1 MKKLLLPILLFMMF
15 VPFVVNAESKYLY
28 DILKNEAESGGLAKE
43 YTGEHH
49 DSFTEEPTYKIYHWF
64 GNDYEEANQIL
75 EKNNVLFG
83 GHCWQMIRTTD
94 TGGVKLLYS
103 GLPST
108 TLAKEN
114 YTVLTNSGNFVWN
127 NKKYTWDTIVPMT
140 SNVEISFKLPSFEKY
155 FVLINFGTKSSINS
169 SLKVSV
175 DNVQKFSTSSRGY
188 DHLSGDINNIT
199 NNNTIKIEYVGNT
212 DENND
217 MKLSIKVMKIN
228 DVEGNSCDNYDSS
241 ISHYASLEN
250 ETKYNN
256 KYNSLA
262 YVGYMYNTN
271 KAYEY
276 QEGNPN
282 SGVLFG
288 NDIIYSDGMYTLIDT
303 RTGSNSNH
311 HYTCNNTT
319 GTCEKVRYYF
329 YNSQRYYELSEGK
342 NINQLINEMLYSDDV
357 NKTDSII
364 KTTIDNWY
372 SNNLNDYSS
381 YIEDTIY
388 CNDRSIYDYGAF
400 NPNDGLSHKELLFG
414 SSELNKSLLCKNDT
428 DKFSLSN
435 NKAKLKYPIG
445 LATASE
451 IDLVGNTNA
460 MRTGDIYYLMSPK
473 SFTNANRYAVIFGMY
488 QTNNWY
494 GSVTTVKNRVRPV
507 ISLKNT
513 TKISSG
519 DGSTIKPY
527 IIKSKKYSNIIIDNI
542 KNGNAITDTLNNIE
556 ENSKVIIAFR
566 PNPGYR
572 LLSIQIKD
580 SIENEIEYQ
589 LTENDN
595 EYSFIMPDS
604 DVTITP
610 VYEKIKSS
618 INVGIIN
625 ETEDLNIEI
634 NDMTQVEYEEK
645 VKFSVTPIKGYKVTN
660 LKIIDEDNNEIEYET
675 TDNKNYTF
683 TMPYQNV
690 TIIPSYER
698 VKNAVEVE
706 DNKNTKEFIIEVNDS
721 KAVVY
726 EDTVKFTITP
736 EDGYTIDKIIIK
748 DSNDNE
754 ITYKKTS
761 NKNEYS
767 FVMPDSDVVI
777 TPTYRKLESINVP
790 DTLKN
795 PNTGTGISIIII
807 FMLIISSITYIIS
820 KRKKNYIMKCS

>member
-1 MKKLLLPILLFMMF
+1 MKKLILPILLFLMLIP
-15 VPFVVNAESKYLY
+15 VVVNAESKYLY
-28 DILKNEAESGGLAKE
+28 DVLKNEAKTGGLARE
-43 YTGEHH
+43 YIGEHH
-49 DSFTEEPTYKIYHWF
+49 DSFTEEPTHKIYHWF

-83 GHCWQMIRTTD
+83 GYCWQMIRTTD

-108 TLAKEN
+108 TLEKEK
-114 YTVLTNSGNFVWN
+114 YSLLTNTGNFVWN

-155 FVLINFGTKSSINS
+155 IVLINYGTESSINS
-169 SLKVSV
+169 SLKMSV
-175 DNVQKFSTSSRGY
+175 DNVVKFSNSNRGY
-188 DHLSGDINNIT
+188 NHLLGTINNIT
-199 NNNTIKIEYVGNT
+199 NNNVIKIEYVGNT

-228 DVEGNSCDNYDSS
+228 DEEGNSCDNYDSFQNY
-241 ISHYASLEN
+241 YASLEN

-276 QEGNPN
+276 QEGNSN

-288 NDIIYSDGMYTLIDT
+288 NDFIYSDGMYTLIDT
-303 RTGSNSNH
+303 RINSNSDH

-319 GTCEKVRYYF
+319 GTCKKIRYYF
-329 YNSQRYYELSEGK
+329 YNNERYYELSGGK
-342 NINQLINEMLYSDDV
+342 NINQLIDEMLYSDDV

-372 SNNLNDYSS
+372 SNNLSDYSS

-388 CNDRSIYDYGAF
+388 CNDRSIYNYGAF
-400 NPNDGLSHKELLFG
+400 NPNGGLNHKELLFG

-435 NKAKLKYPIG
+435 NKAKLRYPIG

-451 IDLVGNTNA
+451 IDLIGNTNA
-460 MRTGDIYYLMSPK
+460 MRIGDIYYLMSPK
-473 SFTNANRYAVIFGMY
+473 SFTNGNRYAVIFGMD
-488 QTNNWY
+488 QTNNWS
-494 GSVTTVKNRVRPV
+494 GIVTTNNNRVRPV
-507 ISLKNT
+507 ISLNNT
-513 TKISSG
+513 AKFSSG

-527 IIKSKKYSNIIIDNI
+527 IIKNKNYSNIIIDNI
-542 KNGNAITDTLNNIE
+542 ENGNAITNTLNNIE
-556 ENSKVIIAFR
+556 ENSKVIIAFQ
-566 PNPGYR
+566 PNPGYK

-580 SIENEIEYQ
+580 SIENEVEYQ

-618 INVGIIN
+618 IDVEIVN
-625 ETEDLNIEI
+625 ETEDLSIDIE
-634 NDMTQVEYEEK
+634 DLTQVEYAEEVTFK
-645 VKFSVTPIKGYKVTN
+645 VTPINGYKLNSIRIVD
-660 LKIIDEDNNEIEYET
+660 KDNNEIEYIT
-675 TDNKNYTF
+675 NDNTNYTF
-683 TMPYQNV
+683 IMPSCNI
-690 TIIPSYER
+690 TIIPSYEK
-698 VKNAVEVE
+698 VSNAVNVE
-706 DNKNTKEFIIEVNDS
+706 DNINTKEIVIEVNNS

-726 EDTVKFTITP
+726 EDTVKFTIFP
-736 EDGYTIDKIIIK
+736 EDGYEIVKIEIK
-748 DSNDNE
+748 DQNNNIIE
-754 ITYKKTS
+754 YKKTD
-761 NKNEYS
+761 KINEYE
-767 FVMPDSDVVI
+767 FFMPYTDVI
-777 TPTYRKLESINVP
+777 IIPTYRKIELLNVP

-795 PNTGTGISIIII
+795 PNTGVGMYVVISTIVLVLSSRVY
-807 FMLIISSITYIIS
+807 LIMK
-820 KRKKNYIMKCS
+820 KRKTIF

>member
-1 MKKLLLPILLFMMF
+1 MFKKVVLIILLLICIKPVF
-15 VPFVVNAESKYLY
+15 VEAKSGYLY
-28 DILKNEAESGGLAKE
+28 DVLKDEAESNGLARE

-49 DSFTEEPTYKIYHWF
+49 DSFTEEPTHKIYHWYAENDDE
-64 GNDYEEANQIL
+64 GNQVL
-75 EKNNVLFG
+75 EKNNVIFAG
-83 GHCWQMIRTTD
+83 QCWQMIRTTD

-108 TLAKEN
+108 TLEKEK
-114 YTVLTNSGNFVWN
+114 YSLLTNTGNFVWN

-155 FVLINFGTKSSINS
+155 IVLINFGTKSSIYS

-175 DNVQKFSTSSRGY
+175 DNVVKFSTSSRGY
-188 DHLSGDINNIT
+188 NHLSGTINNIT
-199 NNNTIKIEYVGNT
+199 NNNVIKIEYVGNT

-228 DVEGNSCDNYDSS
+228 DAEGNSCDNYDSFQNY
-241 ISHYASLEN
+241 YASLEN

-276 QEGNPN
+276 QEGNSN

-288 NDIIYSDGMYTLIDT
+288 NDFIYSDGMYTLIDT
-303 RTGSNSNH
+303 RINSNSDH

-342 NINQLINEMLYSDDV
+342 NINQLIDEMLYSDDV

-400 NPNDGLSHKELLFG
+400 NPNGGLQNKELLFG

-451 IDLVGNTNA
+451 IDLIGNTNA

-473 SFTNANRYAVIFGMY
+473 SFTNGNRYAVIFGMY
-488 QTNNWY
+488 QTNNWF
-494 GSVTTVKNRVRPV
+494 GSVTTVENRVRPV

-527 IIKSKKYSNIIIDNI
+527 IIKNKNYSNIIIDNI
-542 KNGNAITDTLNNIE
+542 KNGNAITDSLNNIE
-556 ENSKVIIAFR
+556 ENSKVIIAFQ
-566 PNPGYR
+566 PNLGYK

-580 SIENEIEYQ
+580 SIENEVEYQ

-618 INVGIIN
+618 INVEIVN
-625 ETEDLNIEI
+625 KTEDLNVEI

-645 VKFSVTPIKGYKVTN
+645 VKFNVTPIKGYKVTS
-660 LKIIDEDNNEIEYET
+660 LKIIDKDNNELEYET

-683 TMPYQNV
+683 TMPASDV

-698 VKNAVEVE
+698 VKNAVTVE
-706 DNKNTKEFIIEVNDS
+706 DNKNTKEIKIEVNDAT
-721 KAVVY
+721 AVVY
-726 EDTVKFTITP
+726 EDKVKFTVTP
-736 EDGYTIDKIIIK
+736 EEGYEVDTIEIK
-748 DSNDNE
+748 DSEGNKVE
-754 ITYKKTS
+754 YQKTE
-761 NKNEYS
+761 KENEYE
-767 FVMPDSDVVI
+767 FIMPDSDVVI
-777 TPTYRKLESINVP
+777 QPLFKKIEDPNYIINP
-790 DTLKN
+790 E
-795 PNTGTGISIIII
+795 TGRNCLFFVLIMIII
-807 FMLIISSITYIIS
+807 FTIKIT
-820 KRKKNYIMKCS
+820 KRKRLF

>member
-1 MKKLLLPILLFMMF
+1 MKKLLVPILLLMMF
-15 VPFVVNAESKYLY
+15 IPFYVNAESKYLY
-28 DILKNEAESGGLAKE
+28 DVLKSEAENGELARE

-49 DSFTEEPTYKIYHWF
+49 DSFTEEPTHKIYHWF

-83 GHCWQMIRTTD
+83 GYCWQMIRTTD

-108 TLAKEN
+108 TLEKEK
-114 YTVLTNSGNFVWN
+114 YSLLTNTGNFVWN

-140 SNVEISFKLPSFEKY
+140 SNVEISFKIPSFEKY
-155 FVLINFGTKSSINS
+155 IVLINYGTESSMNS
-169 SLKVSV
+169 SLKMSV
-175 DNVQKFSTSSRGY
+175 DNVVKFSNSNRGY
-188 DHLSGDINNIT
+188 NHLLGTINNIT
-199 NNNTIKIEYVGNT
+199 NNNVIKIEYVGNT

-228 DVEGNSCDNYDSS
+228 DAEGNSCDNYDSFQNY
-241 ISHYASLEN
+241 YASLEN

-276 QEGNPN
+276 QEGNSN

-288 NDIIYSDGMYTLIDT
+288 NDFIYSDGMYTLIDT
-303 RTGSNSNH
+303 RINSNSDH

-319 GTCEKVRYYF
+319 GTCEKIRYYF
-329 YNSQRYYELSEGK
+329 YNNERYYELSGGK
-342 NINQLINEMLYSDDV
+342 NINQLIDEMLYSDDV

-372 SNNLNDYSS
+372 SNNLSDYSS

-388 CNDRSIYDYGAF
+388 CNDRSIYNYGAF
-400 NPNDGLSHKELLFG
+400 NPNGGLNHKELLFG

-435 NKAKLKYPIG
+435 NKAKLRYPIG

-451 IDLVGNTNA
+451 IDLIGNTNA
-460 MRTGDIYYLMSPK
+460 MRIGDIYYLMSPK
-473 SFTNANRYAVIFGMY
+473 SFTNGNRYAVIFGMD
-488 QTNNWY
+488 QTNSWS
-494 GSVTTVKNRVRPV
+494 GIVTTNNNRVRPV
-507 ISLKNT
+507 ISLNNT
-513 TKISSG
+513 AKFSSG

-527 IIKSKKYSNIIIDNI
+527 IIKNKNYSNIIIDNI
-542 KNGNAITDTLNNIE
+542 ENGNAITDSLNNIE
-556 ENSKVIIAFR
+556 ENSKVIIAFQ
-566 PNPGYR
+566 PNLGYK

-580 SIENEIEYQ
+580 SIENEVEYQ

-618 INVGIIN
+618 INVEIVN
-625 ETEDLNIEI
+625 ETEELNVEI
-634 NDMTQVEYEEK
+634 NNMTQVEYEEK
-645 VKFSVTPIKGYKVTN
+645 VKFNVTPIKGYKVTS
-660 LKIIDEDNNEIEYET
+660 LKIIDKDNNELEYET

-683 TMPYQNV
+683 TMPASDV

-698 VKNAVEVE
+698 VKNAVTVE
-706 DNKNTKEFIIEVNDS
+706 ENKNTKEIKIEVNDAT
-721 KAVVY
+721 AVVY
-726 EDTVKFTITP
+726 EDKVVFEVVP
-736 EDGYTIDKIIIK
+736 EEGYVVEEIIIK
-748 DSNDNE
+748 DNNNNIINYKEKGDNKYE
-754 ITYKKTS
+754 FT
-761 NKNEYS
+761 
-767 FVMPDSDVVI
+767 MPDIDVVI
-777 TPTYRKLESINVP
+777 TPTYKKIESINVP
-790 DTLKN
+790 NTVKN
-795 PNTGTGISIIII
+795 PNTRTGISFIII
-807 FMLIISSITYIIS
+807 FILIISSFIYIIF
-820 KRKKNYIMKCS
+820 KRKKNYIIK